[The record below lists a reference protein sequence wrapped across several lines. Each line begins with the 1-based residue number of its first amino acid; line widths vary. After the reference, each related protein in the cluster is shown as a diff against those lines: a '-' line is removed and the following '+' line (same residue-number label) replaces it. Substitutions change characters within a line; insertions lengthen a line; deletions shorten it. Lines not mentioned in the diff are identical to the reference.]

1 VIRRP
6 ILAVLLASGALLG
19 SILFAFSVGKVPVPP
34 GQLVR
39 AIGGSLVSDAPE
51 SPMVETVVWRI
62 RGPRILAALLIGAG
76 LSMAG
81 ACYQGLFRNPLVS
94 PDLLGVS
101 AGASLGAV
109 LGIFFS
115 LGAAAI
121 QALAFVSGLLAVG
134 LVLLVAGLFRRQD
147 PILVLILSG
156 VVIGTMMGAVVS
168 LLKVLADPYNQLPA
182 MTFWLLGSLARST
195 TDEVLAAAPA
205 ILLGAIPLLLLRFRL
220 NVLSLPEEEA
230 LALGVPTRPLRL
242 LAIFCATLMT
252 SASVAVAGVIGWVG
266 LLVPHLAR
274 LLTGPDFGRL
284 LPVSALLGGAYLLLV
299 DTAARS
305 ATLEIPLGI
314 LTAILGTPV
323 FLWALAISSKSWE

>member
-1 VIRRP
+1 
-6 ILAVLLASGALLG
+6 
-19 SILFAFSVGKVPVPP
+19 
-34 GQLVR
+34 
-39 AIGGSLVSDAPE
+39 
-51 SPMVETVVWRI
+51 
-62 RGPRILAALLIGAG
+62 
-76 LSMAG
+76 
-81 ACYQGLFRNPLVS
+81 
-94 PDLLGVS
+94 
-101 AGASLGAV
+101 
-109 LGIFFS
+109 
-115 LGAAAI
+115 
-121 QALAFVSGLLAVG
+121 
-134 LVLLVAGLFRRQD
+134 
-147 PILVLILSG
+147 
-156 VVIGTMMGAVVS
+156 
-168 LLKVLADPYNQLPA
+168 
-182 MTFWLLGSLARST
+182 
-195 TDEVLAAAPA
+195 
-205 ILLGAIPLLLLRFRL
+205 
-220 NVLSLPEEEA
+220 LPEEEA

>member
-1 VIRRP
+1 
-6 ILAVLLASGALLG
+6 
-19 SILFAFSVGKVPVPP
+19 
-34 GQLVR
+34 
-39 AIGGSLVSDAPE
+39 
-51 SPMVETVVWRI
+51 MVETVVWRI